1 MDDSSSLKTDH
12 KELNAV
18 FDFIHKLEKS
28 TFSTTLQH
36 KNTVIKY
43 TKLPDFDFDSKA
55 SWCHHNYSSKPRLRR
70 LITLDDRSFET
81 TRSLKQD
88 LKVLPKMSNI
98 YPKRKIITIEDE
110 EDVNTVLKLSKDL
123 KKSPTTRN
131 SSKVIGT
138 NKDERSCSQRT
149 ISRITN
155 ASQNAKESMQM
166 QNIPKPQNI
175 NRLNEIIKQNSKQL
189 NNNLI
194 SMSGSNKNKT
204 FKDTS
209 QNPKKHTENTSR
221 ISLSKNLIVSVES
234 RKDAS
239 ATRKKQCNEFRSSVS
254 INKPSNPLQTK
265 KSQHPQTRLKSAIDV
280 THKNKPVTVIHVP
293 LDVKHQQVDVTEN
306 KTKNKI
312 DTGTAVDSIIFKD
325 TCVGTDPLPR
335 KIDQIT
341 EISADIENFC
351 KTIDNITQ
359 THFVK
364 EKFDSLDIPKV
375 RLKNE
380 RKDLMKKGITNFYSA
395 SLPNLQTPSIDIL
408 PVKEDQKPCEPN
420 FHKSSSYIIGRAT
433 LTYTTERKI
442 DFHVVGKNEEIHGNY
457 SPRSLTYPLN
467 VVSVFKK
474 EFRNRQC
481 SDNPVSN
488 NSKDKDKSAI
498 DPHHSNNLNMV
509 NCSYVSNN
517 NKLVKPSDIISTIRV
532 NNNLL
537 QQSEFICEQFQREL
551 NFIDSF
557 FESLQY
563 LERLSEKCFSDAN
576 INAWIYNKQF
586 EVNESEYISN
596 ISKFEN
602 STNVDDT
609 ETMASKSLCQLN
621 LLIHNEQRRAR
632 DFLFVLKM
640 QEDVLKDYIKSQM
653 LWLEKKKKQDNIDIS
668 ALKKKQRGAL
678 LKLQHECGEMQ
689 RMRKALLTLS
699 EKRKIALMKTK
710 KNIEMKLKNN
720 VDVEQIIFG
729 KKKLK
734 RNTAGDRCI
743 VPLKCFDLSSSGCE
757 ESTTSRHKSESPCFS
772 AFPADE
778 QLNSVIKNVTSAEKS
793 IQTGDSILAT
803 ELTNHQSP
811 SIAAE
816 NCVVVDGGYLN
827 ILFHNLSP
835 PHIFSSGKQYE
846 VNEEALKNIVNSS
859 NSQNNISKDRDVI
872 EKFMDEIKNHET
884 DGSST
889 PSTAHS
895 LVEEFDQYYKS
906 LGEEDKLSTN
916 SPECEVVDC
925 EIKDCEVQ
933 SEVNKDSCEHN
944 NVSMI
949 SMDSNESML
958 EKLTNVYGIDNS
970 YDCEPSVTSI
980 ENQPV
985 GKEASGA
992 SVAGPLPV
1000 PAGAAAPVD
1009 TQPPDVPAWIT
1020 SQASNNNLENTAS
1033 DQVFSPNIAPI
1044 PYASPV
1050 LYEAE
1055 ELRRQQLAIEREIK
1069 ALEQQQCQLLVVRE
1083 IPDKPPPPYTPPSE
1097 SRTSKLPRMFLAD
1110 SITEEKIQ
1118 RHFVELANDIFDI
1131 NDPFDAFVRDF
1142 CKENIKRQRS
1152 VLSDKPWDACNLLPQ
1167 RPQPDTGQMV
1177 NKTYTELKE
1186 VLSGV
1191 TPTNIS
1197 GVGSRRTDHID
1208 DILFAEWRRCEPEWT
1223 SLHTDE
1229 AIVKNQLFES
1239 IFQKILEET
1248 VDEYKKVVCC
1258 VKTNKDK

>member
-1 MDDSSSLKTDH
+1 MDESSSLGTGH

-18 FDFIHKLEKS
+18 FDFIHELKKS
-28 TFSTTLQH
+28 TFPTHLKH

-43 TKLPDFDFDSKA
+43 TKIPEFDFDSKA
-55 SWCHHNYSSKPRLRR
+55 TWSHYSYSSTPRLRR
-70 LITLDDRSFET
+70 IITLDDRPFET

-110 EDVNTVLKLSKDL
+110 DDVNNVLKVSKDI
-123 KKSPTTRN
+123 KKYATTRN

-138 NKDERSCSQRT
+138 HNKDCSQRT
-149 ISRITN
+149 TSRITR
-155 ASQNAKESMQM
+155 ASKNAKESIQM
-166 QNIPKPQNI
+166 QNIPKTQNI
-175 NRLNEIIKQNSKQL
+175 NRLNEINKQNSKQL
-189 NNNLI
+189 NNNL
-194 SMSGSNKNKT
+194 MSGSNKNKT
-204 FKDTS
+204 FKDIS
-209 QNPKKHTENTSR
+209 QNTKKNIENISR

-234 RKDAS
+234 GKDAS
-239 ATRKKQCNEFRSSVS
+239 ANRKKQSNEFRNSNS
-254 INKPSNPLQTK
+254 INKSSVQLPIK
-265 KSQHPQTRLKSAIDV
+265 KSQHPQSRLKSIIDG
-280 THKNKPVTVIHVP
+280 THKNKPVTVIHIP
-293 LDVKHQQVDVTEN
+293 QDVKHQHADMTDN
-306 KTKNKI
+306 KTNNKI
-312 DTGTAVDSIIFKD
+312 DTGTAVDAIIFKD

-341 EISADIENFC
+341 EIGADIENFC
-351 KTIDNITQ
+351 KTVDNISH
-359 THFVK
+359 THFIK
-364 EKFDSLDIPKV
+364 GKFDSLDIPKV

-380 RKDLMKKGITNFYSA
+380 RKGLTKKEIVNFYSA
-395 SLPNLQTPSIDIL
+395 SLPNLETPIIDIF
-408 PVKEDQKPCEPN
+408 PVKDDQKTCERH

-433 LTYTTERKI
+433 LTYRTERKI

-457 SPRSLTYPLN
+457 SPSSLNYPLN

-474 EFRNRQC
+474 EFRNRKC
-481 SDNPVSN
+481 SDNSVSN
-488 NSKDKDKSAI
+488 NSDDKDKSAI
-498 DPHHSNNLNMV
+498 DSHQSNDLNRV
-509 NCSYVSNN
+509 NCSYVSYK
-517 NKLVKPSDIISTIRV
+517 NKLVKPSDIISTISV

-537 QQSEFICEQFQREL
+537 QQSDFICEQFQREL

-576 INAWIYNKQF
+576 FNTWIYNKQL

-596 ISKFEN
+596 KSQFEN

-699 EKRKIALMKTK
+699 EKRKVALMKTK

-720 VDVEQIIFG
+720 VDVDQIIFG

-734 RNTAGDRCI
+734 RNTAGDRCL

-757 ESTTSRHKSESPCFS
+757 ESTTSRNKSESPCFS
-772 AFPADE
+772 ALAADD

-803 ELTNHQSP
+803 ESDGQST
-811 SIAAE
+811 STAAE

-827 ILFHNLSP
+827 ILFHNLSLP
-835 PHIFSSGKQYE
+835 QIFSSGKQYE

-859 NSQNNISKDRDVI
+859 NSQNSISSDRDVI
-872 EKFMDEIKNHET
+872 EKFMDQIKNHDT
-884 DGSST
+884 DESST

-906 LGEEDKLSTN
+906 LGEEDKLLTN
-916 SPECEVVDC
+916 TPECENVDC
-925 EIKDCEVQ
+925 EKKDCEVQ
-933 SEVNKDSCEHN
+933 SEVNNDSCEHN
-944 NVSMI
+944 SVSMI
-949 SMDSNESML
+949 SMDSDESML
-958 EKLTNVYGIDNS
+958 KRLTNVYGIDRS
-970 YDCEPSVTSI
+970 CDCEPSVTSVEI
-980 ENQPV
+980 QTV

-1009 TQPPDVPAWIT
+1009 TQPPDVHVWIP
-1020 SQASNNNLENTAS
+1020 SQASNDNPENTTS
-1033 DQVFSPNIAPI
+1033 DQVFSLNIAPI

-1050 LYEAE
+1050 HYEAE

-1110 SITEEKIQ
+1110 STTEEKIQ
-1118 RHFVELANDIFDI
+1118 KHFIDLANDIFDI
-1131 NDPFDAFVRDF
+1131 NDPFDAFVKDF
-1142 CKENIKRQRS
+1142 CQENMERQRS
-1152 VLSDKPWDACNLLPQ
+1152 VISDKPWDACNLLPQ

-1191 TPTNIS
+1191 RPTYIS
-1197 GVGSRRTDHID
+1197 GVGSRRSDHID

-1229 AIVKNQLFES
+1229 AVVKNQLFES
-1239 IFQKILEET
+1239 IFQKILIDT

-1258 VKTNKDK
+1258 EKSSKDK